1 MRQDSQETG
10 GGPSTETKLNPV
22 EKAMAGTLKDVQMG
36 GVSGVR
42 DPGAS
47 ENDTDEDEVD
57 LPVVDLPVVELP
69 SVQLPPGPS
78 VPSVATEP
86 AGMIRSAAT
95 SVLDTIAGTPAIP
108 SVGSYQDVSG
118 TSEQIPDHSYS
129 EQPSRRHSQ
138 ASRVRQMTLAPE
150 MLDIQTQILHGVLQI
165 SESLIDIAKSLRKK
179 CFEE

>member
-47 ENDTDEDEVD
+47 ENDTDEDEVE
-57 LPVVDLPVVELP
+57 LPVVELP

-86 AGMIRSAAT
+86 GMIRSAAT
-95 SVLDTIAGTPAIP
+95 SVVDTIAGTPAIP

-118 TSEQIPDHSYS
+118 TAEPIPDHSYS
-129 EQPSRRHSQ
+129 DQPSRRHSVPSQ
-138 ASRVRQMTLAPE
+138 GSTRVRQMTLAPE

-165 SESLIDIAKSLRKK
+165 SESLIDIAKSIRKK

>member
-10 GGPSTETKLNPV
+10 RGPSTETKLNPV

-36 GVSGVR
+36 GVPGVR

-47 ENDTDEDEVD
+47 ENDTDEDEVE
-57 LPVVDLPVVELP
+57 LPVVELP

-78 VPSVATEP
+78 VPSIATEP
-86 AGMIRSAAT
+86 GMIRSAAT
-95 SVLDTIAGTPAIP
+95 SVVDTIAGTPAIS

-118 TSEQIPDHSYS
+118 TAEPIPDHSYS
-129 EQPSRRHSQ
+129 EQPSRRHSVPSQ
-138 ASRVRQMTLAPE
+138 GSTRVRQMTLAPE

-165 SESLIDIAKSLRKK
+165 SESLIDIAKSIRKK